1 MLTQV
6 MFLWPLMIIKKTI
19 ERVEFPMHNLPVT
32 HLELSSSFQLISS
45 SEDSSIGVSKVKI
58 FNRGICEHFQSLESG
73 KIKEFGMI
81 SVDSQWTQREKI
93 KELDF
98 NIQNVENDHGEQ
110 KELISDKLKN
120 QKKVI
125 EQKNNHRLQNQK
137 ERLAELMKKEE
148 DQVNELRGQITQM
161 NKAHSKD
168 MELLDSKHETQ
179 LLCLYNENEAMK
191 YTQEEYKEK
200 IDLEEKKVVDQ
211 FKTDMD
217 KMEFHFQERMF
228 FAQEKFK
235 KAKNKKEK
243 DQEKFEEVVS
253 QMEEDYRMDIDLK
266 KKNLEGDLGRRD
278 KPKKRRTARPSATP
292 T

>member
-32 HLELSSSFQLISS
+32 HLELSSSFRLISS
-45 SEDSSIGVSKVKI
+45 SEDSSIGISKLKI

-211 FKTDMD
+211 FKTDTD